1 MKQLIATAVLL
12 LMTPALAAAQ
22 NAEKQSQG
30 EGYVFIAPILSN
42 KQFRGRSGVNTGFG
56 GEVFVYKGL
65 GAGVEA
71 GYAAPDFSFGRIGMG
86 VASFNAS
93 YHFFSKKNQKRI
105 EPFVVGG
112 YSFYYGE
119 RSTIQNGFNLGGG
132 VNWWLA
138 KHAALRLEIC
148 DQDHINYFH
157 GYSPFIRF
165 VAFRVGMT
173 FR

>member
-1 MKQLIATAVLL
+1 MKRLIATAVLL
-12 LMTPALAAAQ
+12 LMAPAIASAQ

-42 KQFRGRSGVNTGFG
+42 KQFDGRSGVNTGFG

-71 GYAAPDFSFGRIGMG
+71 GYAAPDLKFGRIGLGM
-86 VASFNAS
+86 ASFDAS
-93 YHFFSKKNQKRI
+93 YHFFSRKNHRNI

-112 YSFYYGE
+112 YSLYYGD
-119 RSTIQNGFNLGGG
+119 RSATQNSFNIGGG

-138 KHAALRLEIC
+138 KHAAFRLDIR

-157 GYSPFIRF
+157 SPFTRF
-165 VAFRVGMT
+165 VALRVGVT